1 MAGAQQDGNVTT
13 TSASASAS
21 ASASTSTNDDNN
33 HDDDS
38 KRHGQA
44 ILLYVAQ
51 SFRQHAKLYCQQADQ
66 LERIA
71 CHINEPSKWTTTSDP
86 SSDGQKEREGTTVP
100 QLSLESLEERMKR
113 EMVVDLAKKTYESTM
128 EMQKYFDSFTQT
140 NVDDDDEYD
149 DDWEEEQTNITTT
162 STNDNDD
169 SNHDD
174 NDKNNEKERKKKNS
188 K

>member
-21 ASASTSTNDDNN
+21 ASTSTNDDNN
-33 HDDDS
+33 HDDGS

-100 QLSLESLEERMKR
+100 QLSLESLEASFRYFYK
-113 EMVVDLAKKTYESTM
+113 VYL
-128 EMQKYFDSFTQT
+128 QKQ
-140 NVDDDDEYD
+140 
-149 DDWEEEQTNITTT
+149 QI
-162 STNDNDD
+162 
-169 SNHDD
+169 
-174 NDKNNEKERKKKNS
+174 NNEMMTINLTHYS
-188 K
+188 SSN